1 MKTKDELKIGD
12 IVWINPDSIAELIE
26 EDINS
31 YEKIQIPIEVIVKE
45 PYLLYESSAF
55 LEPVNKESGIPK
67 MTCYFKTYIFY
78 ENYEEA
84 LADLIEEAT
93 MVTYDLRT
101 LANKIE
107 KDTRSVFTIERG

>member
-12 IVWINPDSIAELIE
+12 VVWINLNSIAELIE
-26 EDINS
+26 KDMNS
-31 YEKIQIPIEVIVKE
+31 YEKIQIPIKVIVKE
-45 PYLLYESSAF
+45 LYGSSAV

-78 ENYEEA
+78 ENYKEA
-84 LADLIEEAT
+84 LADLIIKT
-93 MVTYDLRT
+93 LKVINSLRD

-107 KDTRSVFTIERG
+107 KDTIDLKY